1 MEYEVVIGL
10 EVHVQLN
17 KLNTKMFTRAPYRY
31 GDAPNTLTNEYVL
44 ALPGALPVMN
54 IEGIKST
61 IKAGLILNCEIAST
75 CKWDRK
81 HYFYPDSP
89 KGYQITQQDQP
100 LCIGGHVEI
109 ELPGPSRNI
118 MGQHRKVRLN
128 RIHLEEDVGK
138 LTHGN
143 NESLVDY
150 NRSGTGLME
159 IVSEPDMFSSEE
171 VVAYLNSLRT
181 HMLYAGV
188 SDCDMEKGQLRCDAN
203 ISIRPKG
210 TEKLGTKVE
219 LKNLNSIS
227 GVKNGI
233 EYEIKRQTALVREDQ
248 KIIQETR
255 RWDAEKNASY
265 PMRSKEEAHDYRYFP
280 DPDLMPVK
288 ISAEMLESVKKTLP
302 ERPFEKQER
311 FMKEFELPYTVTS
324 VFCPE
329 KEIADYFEEAVAI
342 HQNPKLI
349 ANFIANDLLR
359 ELSSNDGEIGS
370 VHISECKVTPKSL
383 ANLVKLID
391 EGTISKQIAQ
401 DVFIEM
407 FQSGESPDEIVE
419 KKGLKQTSDTGE
431 LQNICNEVI
440 ANNPKPVQQYKEGK
454 ETAINALK
462 GQVMKI
468 TKGKAN
474 PAVVDQVLKE
484 LLT

>member
-1 MEYEVVIGL
+1 MEYEAVIGL

-17 KLNTKMFTRAPYRY
+17 KLNTKMFTRAPYAY
-31 GDAPNTLTNEYVL
+31 GAAPNTLTNEYVM

-54 IEGIKST
+54 LEGIRST
-61 IKAGLILNCEIAST
+61 IKAGLILDCEIAKT

-89 KGYQITQQDQP
+89 KGYQITQHDQP

-118 MGQHRKVRLN
+118 MGEHRKVKLN

-138 LTHGN
+138 LTHAN
-143 NESLVDY
+143 KESLVDY

-159 IVSEPDMFSSEE
+159 IVSEPDMFNSEE
-171 VVAYLNSLRT
+171 VVAYLNSLIT

-210 TEKLGTKVE
+210 SEKLGTKVE

-227 GVKNGI
+227 GVKNGV
-233 EYEIKRQTALVREDQ
+233 EYEIKRQTALVREGGTV
-248 KIIQETR
+248 IQETR
-255 RWDAEKNASY
+255 RWDADKGASF
-265 PMRSKEEAHDYRYFP
+265 PMRNKEEANDYRYFP

-288 ISAEMLESVKKTLP
+288 ISSEMLEGIRESLP

-311 FMKEFELPYTVTS
+311 FMSEYSLPYTVTS
-324 VFCPE
+324 VFCPI
-329 KEIADYFEEAVAI
+329 KEVADYFEQSVKE
-342 HQNPKLI
+342 HNNPKLI

-359 ELSSNDGEIGS
+359 ELSANDGEIGS
-370 VHISECKVTPKSL
+370 VHISECKISPKGL
-383 ANLVKLID
+383 AHLVKLID
-391 EGTISKQIAQ
+391 EGVISKQIAQ

-407 FQSGESPDEIVE
+407 FRSGEAAEEIVE

-431 LQNICNEVI
+431 LEAICAEVI
-440 ANNPKPVQQYKEGK
+440 ANNPKPVEQFKAGK

-462 GQVMKI
+462 GQVMKE

-474 PAVVDQVLKE
+474 PQVVDE
-484 LLT
+484 LLKQLLT